1 MRTQIFRQQA
11 QNGLFQALQA
21 PGALENGE
29 CRIGQDSGTG
39 YSVFLSHRLN
49 NTWIGNYSK

>member
-21 PGALENGE
+21 PGAFEHGE
-29 CRIGQDSGTG
+29 RCIGKDSGTG
-39 YSVFLSHRLN
+39 YSVFLSHRVN
-49 NTWIGNYSK
+49 NKWICNYSK